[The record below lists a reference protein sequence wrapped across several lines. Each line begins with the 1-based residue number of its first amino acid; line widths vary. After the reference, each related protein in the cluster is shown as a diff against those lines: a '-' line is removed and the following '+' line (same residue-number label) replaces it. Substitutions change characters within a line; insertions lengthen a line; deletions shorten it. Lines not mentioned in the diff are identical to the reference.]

1 MEENKEVMNT
11 EQAGS
16 GGMLYGTEPQP
27 QEELHGISAA
37 YSTEM
42 QAQPS
47 ELPQPIPVQQPI
59 APQQQPAPPFNP
71 GWSGQPP
78 QQGSYYQQ
86 GSGQPMNNPPMGF
99 GPVQTRRRCRGRLCP
114 GKKSA
119 GQG

>member
-42 QAQPS
+42 HCLLYTSPS
-47 ELPQPIPVQQPI
+47 PRD
-59 APQQQPAPPFNP
+59 A
-71 GWSGQPP
+71 
-78 QQGSYYQQ
+78 
-86 GSGQPMNNPPMGF
+86 
-99 GPVQTRRRCRGRLCP
+99 
-114 GKKSA
+114 
-119 GQG
+119 